1 MKTNKITAMTSKH
14 NSKPLFVIYKTDL
27 GSTSLGVLLEENL
40 KTDFNFFYF
49 DEVDLKTNQN
59 KFIYTINYLKKI
71 AELRHQ
77 VKKTSN
83 QGHKIVFQNLKPALF
98 SFGLWNSTNGIVIS
112 DFSHSLFEWC
122 KKKTYKKDKRFYSQR
137 ILYQKLYKILTF
149 TDNLK
154 GNLQDVYGVSRDK
167 LFSVPIP
174 LDFENYYQVP
184 QEVGTIPK
192 VLFVGGEFYRKGGN
206 HILNA
211 WDSKLKG
218 KCELTILTNSEIEEK
233 EGIKVFNSVSKGT
246 QEHISI
252 FQSSDIFILPTD
264 RDAYP
269 IVLGEAA
276 VSSLAII
283 TTQYAFGAQNIIL
296 DGESGFISETAE
308 DCIEHLITLLDN
320 PGMIINFK
328 RNTHDYIQKH
338 FSREVFRDTILQ
350 AIQ

>member
-1 MKTNKITAMTSKH
+1 MYPKQNT
-14 NSKPLFVIYKTDL
+14 KPLFVIYKTDL
-27 GSTSLGVLLEENL
+27 GSTSLGVLIEENL

-49 DEVDLKTNQN
+49 DEVNLKKNQN
-59 KFIYTINYLKKI
+59 KFIYTFNYVKKI
-71 AELRHQ
+71 VQLRHQ
-77 VKKTSN
+77 VRKTSSN
-83 QGHKIVFQNLKPALF
+83 GHKIVFQNLKPALF

-122 KKKTYKKDKRFYSQR
+122 KKNTYKKNKRFYSQR
-137 ILYQKLYKILTF
+137 LLYQKLYKILTF

-154 GNLQDVYGVSRDK
+154 GNLQEVYGISQEK
-167 LFSVPIP
+167 IFSVPLP

-184 QEVGTIPK
+184 QEVSSIPK

-206 HILNA
+206 HILDA
-211 WDSKLKG
+211 WERKLKG
-218 KCELTILTNSEIEEK
+218 KCELTILTNSEIETK
-233 EGIKVFNSVSKGT
+233 VGLKVFNSISKGT
-246 QEHISI
+246 PEHISI

-296 DGESGFISETAE
+296 NGQSGFISETAE
-308 DCIEHLITLLDN
+308 GCIEHLITLLDN
-320 PGMIINFK
+320 PKMIMKFK
-328 RNTHDYIQKH
+328 SNTHNYIQKH
-338 FSREVFRDTILQ
+338 FSTEVFRDTILQ